1 MTAWLAAQTVIAA
14 YVLVRV
20 VLCVNRMHWRVPHR
34 IKVAYGMIAIGY
46 LLVAVMPLAGRTD
59 AEGAQ
64 VFVHA
69 AIAVLL
75 TVSRRKP
82 YHTGKRPAEGA
93 A

>member
-1 MTAWLAAQTVIAA
+1 MTAWLAAQTAIAT

-34 IKVAYGMIAIGY
+34 IKMAYYLIAIGY
-46 LLVAVMPLAGRTD
+46 LLVAVMPLAGRND
-59 AEGAQ
+59 ADGLQ
-64 VFVHA
+64 VFVHG
-69 AIAVLL
+69 AIALLL

-82 YHTGKRPAEGA
+82 YHTGGRSAEGA